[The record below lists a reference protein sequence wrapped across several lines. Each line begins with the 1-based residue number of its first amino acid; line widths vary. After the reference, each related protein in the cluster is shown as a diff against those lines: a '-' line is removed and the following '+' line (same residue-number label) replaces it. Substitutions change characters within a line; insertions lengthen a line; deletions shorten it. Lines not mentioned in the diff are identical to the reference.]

1 MSQAWRGR
9 RDLRPAW
16 SLGARPNSPRIHSYS
31 SNSSE
36 GSRSAASTETGP
48 YAWVLRPVSEGT
60 RSGFT
65 GGGSVAQRTAG
76 LVSGRLVVRMTC
88 S

>member
-1 MSQAWRGR
+1 VRKIVYHIQMTLNNRIANADGDFWEPFPWGEEETAFLNDQFRQA
-9 RDLRPAW
+9 D
-16 SLGARPNSPRIHSYS
+16 
-31 SNSSE
+31 
-36 GSRSAASTETGP
+36 T
-48 YAWVLRPVSEGT
+48 WVLRPVSEGT

-65 GGGSVAQRTAG
+65 GGDSVAQRTAG